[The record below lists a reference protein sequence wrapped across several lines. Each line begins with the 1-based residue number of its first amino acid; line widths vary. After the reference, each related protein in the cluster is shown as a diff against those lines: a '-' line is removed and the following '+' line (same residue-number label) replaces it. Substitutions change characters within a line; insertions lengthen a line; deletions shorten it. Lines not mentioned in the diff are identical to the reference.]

1 MSKNVFRSNEII
13 NVNRKVRL
21 ESPRE
26 QEPEVMVV
34 EEITEYTGP
43 TADDLRREAQIFQEN
58 WEQEKSRMLAEA
70 RAEAEKIIQEAEQT
84 AFEEVKKRNEEA
96 RDIKQNTDRE
106 INSILEGAKKSA
118 EEIISEA
125 KLKAD
130 EIRHEARSQGMT
142 AGREEGFAEGR
153 EEVDRLIERLHLI
166 IDKAIERRSEII
178 DESETELVK
187 LSLQV
192 AHKVV
197 KVITENQK
205 NVVVNN
211 MVQALRKLK
220 SKADVV
226 IRVNLADLQMATEH
240 TREILEKIEKVG
252 KITVMEDSTVDRG
265 GCIIETDFGQIDAR
279 ISAQLKEI
287 EDRILDLVPIRT
299 KNP

>member
-1 MSKNVFRSNEII
+1 LAKNVFRPNEII

-26 QEPEVMVV
+26 QEPEVMVI

-58 WEQEKSRMLAEA
+58 WEKEKSRMLTEAKAEA
-70 RAEAEKIIQEAEQT
+70 DKIIQEAEQT

-96 RDIKQNTDRE
+96 RDIKKNTDQE
-106 INSILEGAKKSA
+106 VSFILEGAKKSA
-118 EEIISEA
+118 EEIEAEA
-125 KLKAD
+125 KLKAE
-130 EIRHEARSQGMT
+130 EIIQEARSQGLSS
-142 AGREEGFAEGR
+142 GREEGFAEGR
-153 EEVDRLIERLHLI
+153 EEVERLIERLHLI

-197 KVITENQK
+197 KVITENQQ

-226 IRVNLADLQMATEH
+226 IRVNLADLQLTTDH

-252 KITVMEDSTVDRG
+252 KITIMEDSSVDRG

-279 ISAQLKEI
+279 ISSQLKEI
-287 EDRILDLVPIRT
+287 EDRILEMVPIRT